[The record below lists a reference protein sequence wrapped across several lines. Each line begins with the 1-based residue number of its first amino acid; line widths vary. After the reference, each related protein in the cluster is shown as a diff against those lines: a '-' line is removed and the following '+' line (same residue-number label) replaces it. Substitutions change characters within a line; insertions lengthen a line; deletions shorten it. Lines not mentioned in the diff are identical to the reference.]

1 MDSAP
6 RFRNRIL
13 SASFKSIV
21 LLTRYCRLDLSDWH
35 LTVLLQPR
43 TIAAF
48 RTFTVVF
55 QRLSHPALLCAL
67 LATCTV
73 ARGEAAATEL
83 PVIEVHGLGEFRQ
96 VQTLKPDD
104 FAPNAPGTS
113 PMRIIGKLAGVN
125 YQASDP
131 FGSYEWGV
139 RISVR
144 GFNQSQMGFTLDD
157 MPLGDMYY
165 STLNGTYISRA
176 LLTENLAR
184 IRLSQGTGALE
195 TAATANLGGTLQFQS
210 LEPEER
216 SSTTFVQTFGSEAMR
231 RTFLKQESGRLANDG
246 KFYVA
251 AANQISDLWKGSG
264 HQAYDQINAKYT
276 QPIGDK
282 LLTGYYN
289 FSNRQEMD
297 YQDMTKAWINQLGY
311 RWSNYWP
318 NLGAAIANSG
328 STDACCGAPVGSRNS
343 VNDPLDAA
351 YYYASGVRRDHL
363 GYLSLD
369 GADWRGMVYA
379 HTYRGV
385 STWATPYKA
394 TPGADG
400 TPISERA
407 LLYDTL
413 RFGTSG
419 WRSWQLGTHQL
430 SAGFWLEHNSAEQT
444 RAFFP
449 ITTAGSRFSPYEI
462 PDLGSAFL
470 TQWAYR
476 FRTDTAQLH
485 LQDTWQ
491 VNDRLTLFAGFKSYY
506 NRTTGTP
513 TTDNL
518 GGAPLPAGT
527 LTVADAF
534 LPQFGLKWATGP
546 REEIFVDFGESVR
559 AYQLGGYGLGLS
571 PWAVRNQAAFMAMRD
586 DLRPEQ
592 AWTLETGYRFRRSLE
607 SSLLRDLQGSI
618 SVYHVDFRNRLLNV
632 SPGGSLIA
640 ATGGAAILANV
651 GDVTMNGAEL
661 STTLRLRHGWHWYQA
676 LSVNRSTYND
686 DYFDGTT
693 RIATAGKTVVD
704 SPRFI
709 YKSEIAYRQGDLGVF
724 IDADYLSGRYFTYT
738 NDQSVPGRWLANFG
752 ASLEFGR
759 VGPLAGS
766 SLQFN
771 VYNLFDTRY
780 IAGMGTGG
788 FTASGDNQT
797 LQVGA
802 PRQFFVSFR
811 AKL

>member
-1 MDSAP
+1 MRFHPSA
-6 RFRNRIL
+6 
-13 SASFKSIV
+13 IV
-21 LLTRYCRLDLSDWH
+21 
-35 LTVLLQPR
+35 
-43 TIAAF
+43 
-48 RTFTVVF
+48 
-55 QRLSHPALLCAL
+55 CAL
-67 LATCTV
+67 IGACV
-73 ARGEAAATEL
+73 PAHSEEAAIEL
-83 PVIEVHGLGEFRQ
+83 PTVEVHGLGEFRQ

-104 FAPNAPGTS
+104 FAPAAPGTS
-113 PMRIIGKLAGVN
+113 PMRILSKLAGVN

-131 FGSYEWGV
+131 FGSYEWGT

-176 LLTENLAR
+176 LIAENLGS

-195 TAATANLGGTLQFQS
+195 TAATANLGGTLQFLS
-210 LEPEER
+210 LDPDER
-216 SSTTFVQTFGSEAMR
+216 AGTSFVQTFGSEAMR
-231 RTFLKQESGRLANDG
+231 RTFLKLDSGRLANDG

-251 AANQISDLWKGSG
+251 AVNQISDMWKGGG
-264 HQAYDQINAKYT
+264 HQAYDQLNAKYV
-276 QPIGDK
+276 QPLGDQ
-282 LLTGYYN
+282 LLTAYYN

-297 YQDMTKAWINQLGY
+297 YQDMTKAWVNQLGH
-311 RWSNYWP
+311 RWTNYWP
-318 NLGAAIANSG
+318 NLSAAIANSG
-328 STDACCGAPVGSRNS
+328 STDGCCGVPAGGQQS

-369 GADWRGMVYA
+369 GTDWRGMLYA
-379 HTYRGV
+379 HTYRGA

-394 TPGADG
+394 TPGVNG
-400 TPISERA
+400 TPLSERA

-419 WRSWQLGTHQL
+419 RRSWQFGSHQL
-430 SAGFWLEHNSAEQT
+430 SAGFWLERNLAEQT

-462 PDLGSAFL
+462 PNLDAAFL
-470 TQWAYR
+470 TQWAYH
-476 FRTDTAQLH
+476 FRTDTAQFH

-491 VNDRLTLFAGFKSYY
+491 VNDQLALFAGFKSWY

-513 TTDNL
+513 TVNNL
-518 GGAPLPAGT
+518 GGAPLPEGS

-534 LPQFGLKWATGP
+534 LPQLGLKWATGP
-546 REEIFVDFGESVR
+546 REEVFLDYGESLR

-571 PWAVRNQAAFMAMRD
+571 PWAVRNQAAFRVMQEN
-586 DLRPEQ
+586 LRPER
-592 AWTLETGYRFRRSLE
+592 ARTLEAGYRFRRALE
-607 SSLLRDLQGSI
+607 GSLLRDLQGSF
-618 SVYHVDFRNRLLNV
+618 SVYHVNFSNRLLNV

-640 ATGGAAILANV
+640 ATGGAAILTNV
-651 GDVTMNGAEL
+651 GGVTMNGAEL
-661 STTLRLRHGWHWYQA
+661 STTLRLRHGWDWYQA
-676 LSVNRSTYND
+676 LSVNRSTYDD

-709 YKSEIAYRQGDLGVF
+709 YKNQITYRQGDLGVF
-724 IDADYLSGRYFTYT
+724 VDADYLSGRYFTYT
-738 NDQSVPGRWLANFG
+738 NDQSVSGRWLANFG
-752 ASLEFGR
+752 ANLEIGR
-759 VGPLAGS
+759 IGAVAAS
-766 SLQFN
+766 SVQLSI
-771 VYNLFDTRY
+771 YNLFDNRY
-780 IAGMGTGG
+780 ISSMGTGG

-797 LQVGA
+797 LQVGS
-802 PRQFFVSFR
+802 PRQIFISFR